1 MCDAGEAFQVMLC
14 PSDSTGEVPEQ
25 GWADPEAQRY
35 PIVSDFVF
43 ASWQQPS
50 CFVPLLLT
58 LYCCKAL
65 QRVGKCFQQAQ
76 YLGAMARA

>member
-14 PSDSTGEVPEQ
+14 PSDSTGGVPEQ

-35 PIVSDFVF
+35 PLVSDFVF

-58 LYCCKAL
+58 LVYGCKAL
-65 QRVGKCFQQAQ
+65 QGVGKCFRI
-76 YLGAMARA
+76 GAVARA